1 MSLGNCSSIV
11 RRLVLLLSASAILN
25 AALLAQAPSFGSI
38 RGRVEDGNG
47 HPVAG
52 ATVTLVALTSEDIH
66 YETVTDGTG
75 NFQQQ
80 DLLAGQ
86 YSVNAFKDEVGDQIF
101 RILLHP
107 ESSVEV
113 YFRLEAGR
121 RASPWLRM
129 QQDRQEIAEVFA
141 AGVQANRAGDFEYA
155 IEQFG
160 AVLRLTPTCVDCYFN
175 IGLAYSR
182 LDRFSEAE
190 SSYRRALQIRSDYAP
205 AYYGLAEGFTR
216 QDRPEDAAA
225 ARGEANRIAVSSLAA
240 DRALA
245 QDALGRGIDFW
256 NAGDI
261 TNAFTQ
267 FHAAREANPALV
279 AVHYWLG
286 LAHGATGEASEA
298 RRAWSRYLGADPN
311 GEYAGNARQRLIET
325 SR

>member
-1 MSLGNCSSIV
+1 M
-11 RRLVLLLSASAILN
+11 
-25 AALLAQAPSFGSI
+25 ALA
-38 RGRVEDGNG
+38 
-47 HPVAG
+47 
-52 ATVTLVALTSEDIH
+52 SEDIH
-66 YETVTDGTG
+66 YETVTDDTG
-75 NFQQQ
+75 NFRQQN
-80 DLLAGQ
+80 LLAAQ
-86 YSVNAFKDEVGDQIF
+86 YSVNAFKDGVGDQIF

-205 AYYGLAEGFTR
+205 AYYGLAEMFAR

-256 NAGDI
+256 NAGEIEHGGGSHDI
-261 TNAFTQ
+261 SNVCSLTRYEYAVAKSLSWTPEQ
-267 FHAAREANPALV
+267 TGLLSWTPYLV
-279 AVHYWLG
+279 PPDGPVC
-286 LAHGATGEASEA
+286 
-298 RRAWSRYLGADPN
+298 YLGPLILSRPW
-311 GEYAGNARQRLIET
+311 AGFQST